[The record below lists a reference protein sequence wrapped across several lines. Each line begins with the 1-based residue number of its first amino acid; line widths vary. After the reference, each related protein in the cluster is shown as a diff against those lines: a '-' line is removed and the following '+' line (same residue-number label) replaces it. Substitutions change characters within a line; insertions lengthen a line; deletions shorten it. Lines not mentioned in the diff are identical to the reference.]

1 MKSQMNIQYIY
12 PVSQSW
18 DMGIGTRF
26 DEIST
31 DGCSWENRK
40 TSTKWLIGSASLE
53 SSGSFNG
60 KGGMWFTGSYVTQSF
75 SYESVRYSDGCNYNN
90 EYLD

>member
-1 MKSQMNIQYIY
+1 MNQMKSQMNIQYVAY

-31 DGCSWENRK
+31 DGCSWKIEK
-40 TSTKWLIGSASLE
+40 LQQ
-53 SSGSFNG
+53 SG
-60 KGGMWFTGSYVTQSF
+60 
-75 SYESVRYSDGCNYNN
+75 
-90 EYLD
+90 

>member
-1 MKSQMNIQYIY
+1 MSNVKLILRECESNEIPNEYSIY
-12 PVSQSW
+12 SHIPVSQSW

-40 TSTKWLIGSASLE
+40 TSTKWLIGS
-53 SSGSFNG
+53 
-60 KGGMWFTGSYVTQSF
+60 VHH
-75 SYESVRYSDGCNYNN
+75 
-90 EYLD
+90 